1 MKILIAED
9 ESMHQAIAGELMDH
23 WGFDFDLASNG
34 LEAVEKAKA
43 RDGQYDLCL
52 MDIDMPVMNGLEATA
67 IIRKELKY
75 FPIMALTGN
84 QMLQTAALEKGMDDF
99 LGKPYQIN
107 DLYRKINALIVKTYK
122 FKIRKNDVFIKE
134 EMPMDQEHAKEIKR
148 LKEKGLVKVSFGA
161 NVQDLILHKNATNKI
176 SHDFNAKGYL
186 MSVFLNHDP
195 DRPTRCELYKEYCH
209 ITQTFLDNTDYENE
223 FAQEKEEL
231 EKYKTRTLKPDD

>member
-186 MSVFLNHDP
+186 MSIFLNHDP
-195 DRPTRCELYKEYCH
+195 SNS
-209 ITQTFLDNTDYENE
+209 Q
-223 FAQEKEEL
+223 
-231 EKYKTRTLKPDD
+231 